1 MEPADRSV
9 LTPGIYIV
17 ASAQRMPDGTLIATS
32 INAERDGLKPGM

>member
-1 MEPADRSV
+1 MEPAERSV

-17 ASAQRMPDGTLIATS
+17 TSAQRMPDGTLTATN